1 MKRGY
6 DKRRGRYSD
15 ERRARRAAPKGD
27 LAASGLAVVAL
38 SLLAGFISLPL
49 LSLLLWTFTGS
60 AWEAM
65 LSPVALQ
72 ALWLSAKTTAVATL
86 ITVVVGTPAAY
97 LLARTDFRGKRALD
111 TLIDI
116 PAVLPP
122 SAAGLAL
129 LLAFGQLGLL
139 GGSLQAFGVTLS
151 FTTAAVVIAQLF
163 VASHFYVRQA
173 TTGFATVAREVEEA
187 ALVDGAG
194 RLGAVCRVSV
204 PLAFPALMAGAV
216 TAWARALGEF
226 GATIIFAGNIEGV
239 TQTMPLAIYAAFE
252 QDLDAAVALSVMV
265 LGFAFAVILTARR
278 LTRAATVRED

>member
-1 MKRGY
+1 MRRGYYKKRGFY
-6 DKRRGRYSD
+6 RG
-15 ERRARRAAPKGD
+15 ERRARRIAPKGD

-72 ALWLSAKTTAVATL
+72 ALLLSAKTTAAATL

-129 LLAFGQLGLL
+129 LLAFGRLGLL
-139 GGSLQAFGVTLS
+139 GGSLQAFGITLS

-173 TTGFATVAREVEEA
+173 TNGFASVAREVEEA

-194 RLGAVCRVSV
+194 RLGSVWRVSV

-226 GATIIFAGNIEGV
+226 GATIIFAGNIAGV